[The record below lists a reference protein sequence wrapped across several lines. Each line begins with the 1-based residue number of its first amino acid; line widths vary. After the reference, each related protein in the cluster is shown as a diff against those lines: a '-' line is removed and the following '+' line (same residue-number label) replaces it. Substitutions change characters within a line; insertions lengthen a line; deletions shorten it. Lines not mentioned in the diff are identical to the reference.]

1 MEISC
6 DRSDAGTRGPATR
19 DFLCPHCGAWDLKG
33 TRRNARIRAEAIVS
47 RAVELARGITR
58 LPDRSA
64 ALGYCPN
71 LRSKSGCA
79 TRNSPQPGNSPKRN
93 TVLVML
99 PRVLRKTLI
108 ATQRASS
115 SSPERAFV
123 AHSMRT
129 SGKLRLTPIAA
140 DEARRAHSSCTAT
153 LSSRP
158 RFLTRRNEALLA
170 PVRPEGE
177 QS

>member
-6 DRSDAGTRGPATR
+6 DRSNAGTRGPATR
-19 DFLCPHCGAWDLKG
+19 DFLCPYFGAWDLKETG
-33 TRRNARIRAEAIVS
+33 RNPRICAEAIVS
-47 RAVELARGITR
+47 RAAELARGVTR

-71 LRSKSGCA
+71 FRSKSGCA
-79 TRNSPQPGNSPKRN
+79 TRNSPQPGKSPKRN
-93 TVLVML
+93 TVLLML
-99 PRVLRKTLI
+99 PRVLRRTLI
-108 ATQRASS
+108 AAQRASS
-115 SSPERAFV
+115 SSPERGLV

-129 SGKLRLTPIAA
+129 SGKLRLTPIAE
-140 DEARRAHSSCTAT
+140 DEARHAHSSCRAT
-153 LSSRP
+153 LSSLP
-158 RFLTRRNEALLA
+158 RLITRRNEAVLA